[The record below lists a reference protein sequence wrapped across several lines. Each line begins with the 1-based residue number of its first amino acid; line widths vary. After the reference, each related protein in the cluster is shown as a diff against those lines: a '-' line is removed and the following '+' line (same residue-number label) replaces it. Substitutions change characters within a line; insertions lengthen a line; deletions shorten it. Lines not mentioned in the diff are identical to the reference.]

1 MDDWYPDGS
10 DAAECAEIE
19 TGSGEA
25 QPAETEKTAAEQI
38 ARLQA
43 ELEAAR
49 AEAERWR
56 DRFLRE
62 AAELENFRKRVEKE
76 KKDWT
81 IQAKSAVILELLPIM
96 DACERALSS
105 FDGAEEPQRGLQQYK
120 RGVELLYKQLSN
132 MLSRLG
138 VVPIQAQGKKFD
150 PNLHEALT
158 RLETMDYEEN
168 TVISE
173 LTRGYMYQDRLL
185 RPVQVV
191 VAMRPRMEAQAGQ

>member
-1 MDDWYPDGS
+1 MDDWYPNGA
-10 DAAECAEIE
+10 DAAECADVE
-19 TGSGEA
+19 TGSVEA
-25 QPAETEKTAAEQI
+25 QPVETEKSAAEEI

-43 ELEAAR
+43 ELEAAK

-62 AAELENFRKRVEKE
+62 AAELENYRKRIEKE
-76 KKDWT
+76 KKDWSV
-81 IQAKSAVILELLPIM
+81 QAKSAVILELLPVM

-120 RGVELLYKQLSN
+120 RGVELLYKQLSSV
-132 MLSRLG
+132 LTRLG

-158 RLETMDYEEN
+158 RLETLEYEEN

-173 LTRGYMYQDRLL
+173 LTRGYMFQDRLL

-191 VAMRPRMEAQAGQ
+191 VAMRPRAESSAEQ